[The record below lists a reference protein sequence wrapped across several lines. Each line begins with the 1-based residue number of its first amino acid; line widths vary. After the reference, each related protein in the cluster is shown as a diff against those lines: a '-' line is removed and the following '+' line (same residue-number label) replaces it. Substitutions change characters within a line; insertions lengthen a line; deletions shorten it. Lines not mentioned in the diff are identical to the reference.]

1 MNPTP
6 FNEPRPIPL
15 SAYERALD
23 RFVHRVSQ
31 VPGVLAIYQS
41 GSVSCPGISD
51 IDLIVVVDP
60 SQGPFRTETSVQMED
75 EVEAVLFFHQPIH
88 VNTALMS
95 QIYHLFFVSDL
106 RRVWGEAIDIV
117 EPTHDEEQV
126 LNAVKLVE
134 ILIFDISR
142 TFVSLLLAPVY
153 DVRFSL
159 LRINA
164 LCHTLRLWSDGGG
177 QLRKEWQEYV
187 DAVMRLRRTWF
198 ELGAERH
205 SQLWNLLKQGHKVS
219 LELAVQ
225 VAQCIREAWHLTTA
239 DDSAYA
245 LYSARFY
252 PTLFAPWWFHQ
263 DEDQAVRSGRWGR
276 VFTSLP
282 LELGILLKSYGEGNG
297 LISRHV
303 RRHFWDCASYNLA
316 PYPADVMTRRAKLI
330 NDHTELIMAAHLQGT
345 LFFWNG
351 LGYRYRFSWIERA
364 KGYARVPLTW
374 LEETI
379 IRHRLGRLHKAI
391 VSKQPTEPMLLM

>member
-31 VPGVLAIYQS
+31 VPGVLAIYQI
-41 GSVSCPGISD
+41 GSISCPGISD

-60 SQGPFRTETSVQMED
+60 SQGPFGTKTSVQVED
-75 EVEAVLFFHQPIH
+75 EGEAVLFFHQPIH
-88 VNTALMS
+88 VDPALMS
-95 QIYHLFFVSDL
+95 QIYHLFYVSDL

-134 ILIFDISR
+134 VLIFDISR
-142 TFVSLLLAPVY
+142 TFVSLLVAPVY
-153 DVRFSL
+153 DVRAGL

-164 LCHTLRLWSDGGG
+164 LYHTLHLWSDGGE
-177 QLRKEWQEYV
+177 QLRKEWQEYI
-187 DAVMRLRRTWF
+187 DAVMGLRRAWF
-198 ELGAERH
+198 ELGVERH
-205 SQLWNLLKQGHKVS
+205 GQLWNLLKQGHKVS

-245 LYSARFY
+245 LYSDRFY
-252 PTLFAPWWFHQ
+252 PTVFTPWWSHQ
-263 DEDQAVRSGRWGR
+263 EEARAARSSWESKI
-276 VFTSLP
+276 FICLP
-282 LELGILLKSYGEGNG
+282 LELGILLKCYSEGNG

-303 RRHFWDCASYNLA
+303 WRRFWDCASYALDSF
-316 PYPADVMTRRAKLI
+316 PADVIATRARLI
-330 NDHTELIMAAHLQGT
+330 NHHSELIMAGRLQGS
-345 LFFWNG
+345 LYFWNG
-351 LGYRYRFSWIERA
+351 LGYRYRFSWLERA
-364 KGYARVPLTW
+364 KGCARAPLTW
-374 LEETI
+374 LEESI
-379 IRHRLGRLHKAI
+379 NRHRLRQLASFLED
-391 VSKQPTEPMLLM
+391 V